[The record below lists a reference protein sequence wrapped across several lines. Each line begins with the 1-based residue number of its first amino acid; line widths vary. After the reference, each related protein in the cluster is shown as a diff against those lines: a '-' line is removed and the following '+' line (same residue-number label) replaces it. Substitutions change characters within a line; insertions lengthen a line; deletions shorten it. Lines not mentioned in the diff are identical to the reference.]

1 MTRWPNALHEVRFLS
16 LQLCTLQSKSPEAL
30 EVAHEKGIVH
40 RDLKPA
46 NIKITPQGTVKVL
59 DFGPTEIPI
68 EISPVDLRNAAGKIF
83 STPYRSSSH

>member
-1 MTRWPNALHEVRFLS
+1 M
-16 LQLCTLQSKSPEAL
+16 
-30 EVAHEKGIVH
+30 H